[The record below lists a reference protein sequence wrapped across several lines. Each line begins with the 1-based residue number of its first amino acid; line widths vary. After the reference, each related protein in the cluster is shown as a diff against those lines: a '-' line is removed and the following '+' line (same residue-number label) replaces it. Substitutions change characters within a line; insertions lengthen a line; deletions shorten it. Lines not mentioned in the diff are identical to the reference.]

1 MFMVIYYLL
10 CLTFFDIIVYNCCL
24 HGIILDMDKIR
35 NFDSIRVAIA
45 SALTAISIGLLAI
58 LHSSEKILGLFV
70 IGGGFVV
77 TVYNFVVFL
86 LLVEII
92 VGIVFLLSTGFVYG
106 FGDGKHSIAE
116 WMRKRSYSALL
127 VVFPVSFVSIIYN
140 TVIKLFGLDSWGGVV
155 VAIAVVVL
163 FIVSLV
169 LVLFRKNG

>member
-92 VGIVFLLSTGFVYG
+92 VGIVFL
-106 FGDGKHSIAE
+106 
-116 WMRKRSYSALL
+116 
-127 VVFPVSFVSIIYN
+127 
-140 TVIKLFGLDSWGGVV
+140 
-155 VAIAVVVL
+155 
-163 FIVSLV
+163 
-169 LVLFRKNG
+169 